1 MNATLEIRLTDLRCT
16 AFHGIHPEERRA
28 GQSFTA
34 DITLARPAD
43 GTIEHI
49 DQTIDYTRVYAL
61 FRQTMAEPEPLLET
75 VAAKLADR
83 IRQAFPDVTEIN
95 ISIDKTSPP
104 IATFE
109 GRVGIAYRRK
119 YDNG

>member
-1 MNATLEIRLTDLRCT
+1 MTTLQIRLADLRCT

-28 GQSFTA
+28 GQPFVTH
-34 DITLARPAD
+34 ITLALPAREPISD
-43 GTIEHI
+43 IA
-49 DQTIDYTRVYAL
+49 QTVDYTRVYAL

-83 IRQAFPDVTEIN
+83 IRQAFPDVSEIN

-109 GRVGIAYRRK
+109 GRIGIAYRWQH
-119 YDNG
+119 DNP